1 MKTWNEWS
9 VIKRLY
15 GVFAMVGL
23 VIAGQMVLSYMGQSR
38 SQQTLE
44 SVLDVEYQHMRQ
56 VSEWQAYSTATTVR
70 IMALNRSADPGI
82 AAMFGP
88 EIGPRIEVIDKYFA
102 DIKSWATAP
111 EQRTVIADIE
121 NTSPV
126 IMAALGEIAKARTAG
141 DSAAALNAFE
151 NKFMPAVN
159 QYHQGIDRFAE
170 GQTRRLNT
178 SIRDQQARQWQMF
191 WAGNAVIAVVVL
203 LGAVLI
209 LGLTQRIRKSL
220 AESIRLAQEVAS
232 GDLRARARIQSGDE
246 FGTLMKA
253 MDGMAASLGGVVQH
267 VRHSTDQISE
277 ASGEIAQG
285 NRDLSERTERQA
297 SHLQQTAATME
308 QLTDAVRETAENASE
323 AARLA
328 TQASQ
333 VAHRGGEV
341 VGRVVDTMG
350 KIEQSSRRIEE
361 IISVIDGISFQT
373 NILALN
379 AAVEAARAG
388 EQGRGFAV
396 VAAEVRNLAQRSAAA
411 AKEIKGLID
420 DSSLKVRDGGEQVQA
435 AGHTMSELVNSVN
448 QVSALI
454 GEISQSASEQR
465 VGIADVGKSVG
476 EIDRS
481 TQQNAALVEQAAAAA
496 GSMSDQ
502 ARQLDE
508 AVKAFR
514 V

>member
-9 VIKRLY
+9 VVKRLY

-23 VIAGQMVLSYMGQSR
+23 VIAGQMILSYTAQSR

-44 SVLDVEYQHMRQ
+44 SVRDVEFQRMRQ

-70 IMALNRSADPGI
+70 IMALNRSADPDI
-82 AAMFGP
+82 ASLFGP
-88 EIGPRIEVIDKYFA
+88 EIGPRIETIDKYFA
-102 DIKSWATAP
+102 DIKSWATDP
-111 EQRTVIADIE
+111 EQQTIIAEIE
-121 NTSPV
+121 RSSPI
-126 IMAALGEIAKARTAG
+126 IMDALGEISKARVAG
-141 DSAAALNAFE
+141 DDAAALNAFE
-151 NKFMPAVN
+151 EKFMPAVN
-159 QYHQGIDRFAE
+159 LYHQGIDRFAE
-170 GQTRRLNT
+170 SQTRRLDT
-178 SIRDQQARQWQMF
+178 SVRDQQARQWQLF
-191 WAGNAVIAVVVL
+191 WAGNGVVAVVVL

-209 LGLTQRIRKSL
+209 LGLTRRIRKSL
-220 AESIRLAQEVAS
+220 DESIRLAQEVAS
-232 GDLRARARIQSGDE
+232 GDLRARARIQSADE

-253 MDGMAASLGGVVQH
+253 MDGMAASLGDVVQH

-328 TQASQ
+328 TQASE

-420 DSSLKVRDGGEQVQA
+420 DSSHKVRDGGQQVQA
-435 AGHTMSELVNSVN
+435 AGRTMSELVNSVN

-454 GEISQSASEQR
+454 GEISKSASEQR